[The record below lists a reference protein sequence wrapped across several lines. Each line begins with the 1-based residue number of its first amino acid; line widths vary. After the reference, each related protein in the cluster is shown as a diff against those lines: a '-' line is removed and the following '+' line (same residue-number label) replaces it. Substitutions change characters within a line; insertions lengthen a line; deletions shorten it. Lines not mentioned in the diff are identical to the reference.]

1 MRTLPIDQKI
11 RQLISA
17 SPLSIKD
24 IADGAG
30 VNYKTLWRFAEGRTP
45 TINAVSAELLFH
57 FFNGRTFSEPGKPLR
72 RAPFIVRRGEG
83 KAA

>member
-17 SPLSIKD
+17 SPLSIKE
-24 IADGAG
+24 IAVGAG

-45 TINAVSAELLFH
+45 TINAVSAELVH
-57 FFNGRTFSEPGKPLR
+57 WFFNGRSFSEPGKPIR
-72 RAPFIVRRGEG
+72 RAPFTIRRGEAE
-83 KAA
+83 AA